1 MLAVLQGT
9 DFIKP
14 DAQVADLSTNGADR
28 PLGLTFPFLPTAHP
42 LPGSAGT
49 VGFPPQQ

>member
-1 MLAVLQGT
+1 VVLQGT

-14 DAQVADLSTNGADR
+14 DSQVPDVTFSGNDR
-28 PLGLTFPFLPTAHP
+28 PLSTTFPFLATPHP
-42 LPGSAGT
+42 FPGDPGT